1 MKHRIS
7 PATLI
12 ASLALFFS
20 LTGAGM
26 AASRYL
32 ITSVSQIKPSGRHAL
47 RGERGP
53 QGAPGAIGP
62 QGAQGPAGTVDWSH
76 AYIEGTGAALTAA
89 QPTVTLI
96 MQCRPGDQV
105 ISGGYSGVNEI
116 VTADQQVI
124 PDTLGGPGWEIVAHL
139 DPNAAPGAEAYVRDE
154 AFCAPT
160 S

>member
-7 PATLI
+7 PAAVI

-32 ITSVSQIKPSGRHAL
+32 ITSVSQIKPSLRHAL
-47 RGERGP
+47 RGEKGPRGA
-53 QGAPGAIGP
+53 QGAQGPIGP
-62 QGAQGPAGTVDWSH
+62 QGPAGTVDWSQ

-96 MQCRPGDQV
+96 TQCRAGDQV
-105 ISGGYSGVNEI
+105 ISGGYSGVGEI
-116 VTADQQVI
+116 VTSDQQVI
-124 PDTLGGPGWEIVAHL
+124 PDTLDGPGWEIVAHL